1 MACSSHQSR
10 NVKALRCCQT
20 NGLAGTGYSFKTTEI
35 TPVSTTYIYER
46 SNFSSAP
53 GPADVSRSQRF
64 VRSLARPAQ
73 PKHSLRQHM
82 HSTGMARGR

>member
-20 NGLAGTGYSFKTTEI
+20 DGLAGTGYSFKTTEI
-35 TPVSTTYIYER
+35 TPVSTTYVHER

-53 GPADVSRSQRF
+53 GPRTCPDRSSLCATWRVQ
-64 VRSLARPAQ
+64 RSL
-73 PKHSLRQHM
+73 
-82 HSTGMARGR
+82 STA